1 VWVSQ
6 EITLN
11 KHKISSP
18 RGVSGLCSG
27 SKKMGS
33 LSPSELVLTQSQSQT
48 PPGCFLSDR
57 TGMGQALCFGSLPL
71 FSRTHCQVDGWESG
85 QDFTSQDW
93 DSWANGRSYVNVY
106 QISSKSSTPM
116 PCPTK
121 ITSDEYFCELLWKQV
136 VRKKK
141 KQPITVVLSDHCVGS
156 QMRILGL
163 CSHLISWGLAAG
175 CLWTGTI
182 PCSYNLGHKLTQKAW
197 LWLGSLQTQRPH
209 WDMIPD
215 KSTIPPVTPRSSDSI
230 PSHTKGTGLARD
242 TFPSSRTE
250 PLSIFLWL
258 YFLFKL
264 LSG

>member
-1 VWVSQ
+1 MWVSQ

-18 RGVSGLCSG
+18 RGVSGLYSG

-93 DSWANGRSYVNVY
+93 DSWANVRSCVNVY

-136 VRKKK
+136 VRKNNN
-141 KQPITVVLSDHCVGS
+141 
-156 QMRILGL
+156 RGL
-163 CSHLISWGLAAG
+163 VRSLCRFPNANSRSLFSSHLMGAG
-175 CLWTGTI
+175 SRLLVNWHH
-182 PCSYNLGHKLTQKAW
+182 SMFLQF
-197 LWLGSLQTQRPH
+197 GS
-209 WDMIPD
+209 
-215 KSTIPPVTPRSSDSI
+215 
-230 PSHTKGTGLARD
+230 
-242 TFPSSRTE
+242 
-250 PLSIFLWL
+250 
-258 YFLFKL
+258 
-264 LSG
+264 